1 MKGCPTYKYTLACKM
16 VKEMEADVNR
26 YRNWYLNVEDTIS
39 YIDDVLDAI
48 QHELE
53 EGNDVKLLGF
63 GQFRIQTRK
72 AREGRNPKT
81 GEPLSIPETN
91 YVSFRS
97 GDFLRRAVNPDKRV
111 DVENN
116 DQSNIT

>member
-1 MKGCPTYKYTLACKM
+1 M
-16 VKEMEADVNR
+16 VFCRLVVSFVLLIGSDNF
-26 YRNWYLNVEDTIS
+26 LN
-39 YIDDVLDAI
+39 AI

>member
-1 MKGCPTYKYTLACKM
+1 MAIPMNRRETSKYSLACKM
-16 VKEMEADVNR
+16 VKEMDADVNR
-26 YRNWYLNVEDTIS
+26 YRNWYLNIEDTIS

-81 GEPLSIPETN
+81 GEPLTIPETN

-97 GDFLRRAVNPDKRV
+97 GDFLRRAVNFDKRI
-111 DVENN
+111 DVEN
-116 DQSNIT
+116 DD

>member
-1 MKGCPTYKYTLACKM
+1 MSLFGRNVTYKYTIAHKM

-26 YRNWYLNVEDTIS
+26 YRNWYLNIEDTIS

-91 YVSFRS
+91 YISFRS
-97 GDFLRRAVNPDKRV
+97 GDFLRRAVNFDKRV
-111 DVENN
+111 DVSDN
-116 DQSNIT
+116 